1 MQSETYKVGQI
12 DMNADFRDAIREN
25 TSNIHWQ
32 ELITSLEAN
41 LLRRMGATPDADL
54 PRLKGKVEYIG
65 ELRNFFSE
73 IFQK

>member
-1 MQSETYKVGQI
+1 MADKFKVGQI
-12 DMNADFRDAIREN
+12 EMDSDFRDRIRETTN
-25 TSNIHWQ
+25 NIHWQ
-32 ELITSLEAN
+32 GLLTSLEDS